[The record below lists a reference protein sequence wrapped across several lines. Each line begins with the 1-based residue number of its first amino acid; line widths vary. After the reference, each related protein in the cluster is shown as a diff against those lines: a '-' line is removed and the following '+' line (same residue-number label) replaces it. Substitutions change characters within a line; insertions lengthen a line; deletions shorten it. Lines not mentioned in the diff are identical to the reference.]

1 MKRSDVVRA
10 VSRIRAHPKLGIGL
24 SIAAL
29 LASFYL
35 RYSTPIPLSYVP
47 FYPAIL
53 LATVVA
59 GPLVAIGITI
69 VSAILAMAFFSHTWD
84 SFAVTTADIWSL
96 GAFITVSLLT
106 IGTTD
111 FLLKTVIQGNN
122 QADRLIAADTH
133 THALLRELSH
143 RMKNQ
148 YAVILAMARATAS
161 TATSVPEFQQT
172 FTQRVHGLSR
182 SHDLLVASDWKS
194 VLLEDLI
201 AVEMDAMAIKLP
213 LSLQGPPLHL
223 TPLAAVNL
231 GMALHELITN
241 SVRHGA
247 WASNA
252 GKVNIAWKSQ
262 NGEFHIDWHEQVDPV
277 VEELGPK
284 GFGRKI
290 LEHVVPIALGG
301 ASELSLQENGLHWYL
316 KAPVESIV
324 FQNYS
329 NP

>member
-10 VSRIRAHPKLGIGL
+10 VSRIRAHSQLGIGL
-24 SIAAL
+24 SVAAL
-29 LASFYL
+29 MASFYL

-53 LATVVA
+53 LATVIA
-59 GPLVAIGITI
+59 GPLVAIGIT
-69 VSAILAMAFFSHTWD
+69 VAAAILAMAFFSHTWE
-84 SFAVTTADIWSL
+84 SFTVTTGDIWSL

-111 FLLKTVIQGNN
+111 FLLKTVIQSNN
-122 QADRLIAADTH
+122 QADRLIAADKH

-148 YAVILAMARATAS
+148 YAVILAMARATATTS
-161 TATSVPEFQQT
+161 TSVSEFQHT
-172 FTQRVHGLSR
+172 FTHRVHGLSR

-201 AVEMDAMAIKLP
+201 SAEMEAMANKSP
-213 LSLQGPPLHL
+213 LSLQGPPLLL

-241 SVRHGA
+241 SLRHGA

-252 GKVNIAWKSQ
+252 GKVSITWKCQ
-262 NGEFHIDWHEQVDPV
+262 PIDFHLDWHEQVEPA

-301 ASELSLQENGLHWYL
+301 VSELALQENGLHWYL

-324 FQNYS
+324 IQNRV